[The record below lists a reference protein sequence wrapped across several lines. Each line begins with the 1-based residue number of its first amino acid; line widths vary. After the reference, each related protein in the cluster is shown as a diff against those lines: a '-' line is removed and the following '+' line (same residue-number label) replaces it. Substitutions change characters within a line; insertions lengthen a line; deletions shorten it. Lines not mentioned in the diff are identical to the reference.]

1 VLSFL
6 RTIFWWC
13 YLYHFLIPCPQGEAI
28 IFLFSM
34 FFFFFFLNAWR
45 LLLYVWHFLN
55 RFHNWKKKKDRCIA
69 IISSLVNKKENSNII
84 CILMEVSVCLNI
96 KYLYPCIVKICFY
109 NKKTSVASLNTDAG
123 FS

>member
-1 VLSFL
+1 MVLFIS
-6 RTIFWWC
+6 
-13 YLYHFLIPCPQGEAI
+13 
-28 IFLFSM
+28 LFDSM
-34 FFFFFFLNAWR
+34 STGGGHYFSLFYVFFFFFFLNAWR

-55 RFHNWKKKKDRCIA
+55 RFHNWKKKNDRCIA

-109 NKKTSVASLNTDAG
+109 NKKNL
-123 FS
+123 